1 MSGPL
6 SEPVD
11 HAAPLFEDSR
21 RLLGP
26 SFWLDGP
33 GAVLEVVLGS
43 HPHAPFDDLTALHR
57 ATDDW
62 RARIEWLTDSI
73 GWRGVRFTVHR
84 HPGGATLA
92 FSARFDVLFAA
103 TAMNE
108 WAWRGAAVDG
118 GAPDAEVATEPDALP
133 LDPQEAVARAQR
145 MVGLEAN
152 PALRALA
159 QAARIRG
166 VPVMVDEQQVTC
178 GYGFRALSW
187 PLIQVDAPEQV
198 NWDAAGDIPVALVT
212 GSNGKTTTTR
222 LIVAM
227 LKAAGHRV
235 GYCCSDG
242 VFIDDIAVEH
252 GDWSGPL
259 GARRVLR
266 DPSVTA
272 AVLET
277 ARGGLLRRGLVV
289 PRANVAVV
297 TNIAAD
303 HLGEFGIH
311 TIEELAS
318 VKLGLAAALGDH
330 GTMVLNADDA
340 ILMNA
345 AGSVPARKRTFSADE
360 PFPAFVPSAEEM
372 PITANGAALYNVSN
386 ALAAAHAASL
396 LGVSEA
402 LIRHTLETFGADPAD
417 NPGRLM
423 RFEVGGVRVIVDY
436 AHNPHGLGALL
447 SAARV
452 IRQGTADARLLL
464 LLGQAGDRSDEDIRA
479 LARVAWDAAPDRIIL
494 KDLDGYLRG
503 RAGGEV
509 PEILRAELLAAG
521 ARADRLETALEETE
535 AVRHAFAWARPGD
548 LLVLPVH
555 ALAARE
561 GVLTLIASL
570 RRAGWQAGDPLP

>member
-1 MSGPL
+1 LTGP
-6 SEPVD
+6 PVD
-11 HAAPLFEDSR
+11 HAAPLFADSR

-33 GAVLEVVLGS
+33 GAVLEIVHGS
-43 HPHAPFDDLTALHR
+43 HPHAPFDDLAALHR

-108 WAWRGAAVDG
+108 WAWRGAAVEA

-133 LDPQEAVARAQR
+133 L
-145 MVGLEAN
+145 EAN
-152 PALRALA
+152 PELRALA

-178 GYGFRALSW
+178 GYGIRALSW
-187 PLIQVDAPEQV
+187 PVIHMDAPEQV
-198 NWDAAGDIPVALVT
+198 NWDMAGDIPVALVT

-222 LIVAM
+222 LVVAM
-227 LKAAGHRV
+227 LTAAGHRV

-242 VFIDDIAVEH
+242 VSIDGIAVEH

-297 TNIAAD
+297 TNVAAD
-303 HLGEFGIH
+303 HLGEYGIH
-311 TIEELAS
+311 TVEELAR

-330 GTMVLNADDA
+330 GTIVLNADDPV
-340 ILMNA
+340 LMSA
-345 AGSVPARKRTFSADE
+345 AGALSVRHRTFSTAE
-360 PFPAFVPSAEEM
+360 PFPASVPSVAEM
-372 PITANGAALYNVSN
+372 PITANGTAAYNVSN

-402 LIRHTLETFGADPAD
+402 LIRSTLETFGTEPGD

-423 RFEVGGVRVIVDY
+423 RFEVGGVRVILDY
-436 AHNPHGLGALL
+436 AHNPHGLAALL
-447 SAARV
+447 GAAR
-452 IRQGTADARLLL
+452 IIQQESAGGRLLL
-464 LLGQAGDRSDEDIRA
+464 LLGQAGDRSDADVRA

-503 RAGGEV
+503 RTAGEV
-509 PEILRAELLAAG
+509 PNVLRAELLAAG
-521 ARADRLETALEETE
+521 APADRLETALQETE

-561 GVLTLIASL
+561 GVLASIASL
-570 RRAGWQAGDPLP
+570 RATGWQAGDALP